1 MNARTRDVLRGA
13 LDEAFRLWLAREA
26 FPTRGDARAYA
37 RMLDHCVEQIEES
50 QRARLAKQRE
60 RYEAGGG
67 RWGRPPAMSP
77 AQVESARA
85 MRAEGRSLRA
95 VERLLGVPR
104 STLARTLAREA
115 RS

>member
-1 MNARTRDVLRGA
+1 VRAKTRDQLRRA
-13 LDEAFRLWLAREA
+13 LDEALRLWLAREA
-26 FPTRGDARAYA
+26 FPARGDAPAYA
-37 RMLDHCVEQIEES
+37 RMLDHCVDHVEAS
-50 QRARLAKQRE
+50 QRVLLARQRE
-60 RYEAGGG
+60 RYEASGG

-95 VERLLGVPR
+95 VERALGVPR